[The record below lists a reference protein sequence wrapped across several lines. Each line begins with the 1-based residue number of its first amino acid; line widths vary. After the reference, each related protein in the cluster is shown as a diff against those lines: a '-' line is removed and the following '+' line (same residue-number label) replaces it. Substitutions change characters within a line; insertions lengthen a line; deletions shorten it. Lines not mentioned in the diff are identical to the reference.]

1 MGLGKSIYELTNLF
15 TIYRWNNRPALLR
28 FTEAD
33 NVFHSLLLDLISI
46 EFLNK
51 KGENFSIQKNI
62 RAKIFKEMPK
72 IILSDVSLDTK
83 KRILKKDEKI
93 WGKVLQKSY
102 MELKNNM
109 IIQFFET
116 NYDEGFEKYAN
127 FIDLM
132 VSLKEMEIN
141 SRVFPEYYE
150 KPKIETEKKLRNL
163 RLKLP
168 YINELE
174 SILNYVLKTTT
185 RMATMY
191 RWNKNHRNVKSSVSA
206 HTFMVVSSSIIFYFL
221 NNSKKEMS
229 TKKKLI
235 DEIIIASI
243 LHDFP
248 EAFTGDVITPTK
260 KKVRGLEDII
270 SDIEEEMLNEWL
282 ENDEDTE
289 RVFEKLKK
297 YMINPF
303 DNEYGKYVRASD
315 LFNAMLE
322 CAIEIKAGNSQK
334 LFREAFFSMKKELK
348 KFKFDF
354 IYDLIDEIEKIT
366 FFN

>member
-33 NVFHSLLLDLISI
+33 NVFHSLLLDLITI
-46 EFLNK
+46 EFLNQ
-51 KGENFSIQKNI
+51 KGKNFSIHKNI
-62 RAKIFKEMPK
+62 KAKIYKEMPK
-72 IILSDVSLDTK
+72 IILSDISLDTK
-83 KRILKKDEKI
+83 RRILAKDEKI
-93 WGKVLQKSY
+93 WEKVLQKSY
-102 MELKNNM
+102 MELKNNK
-109 IIQFFET
+109 IIQFFEEDC
-116 NYDEGFEKYAN
+116 DEEFEKYAN
-127 FIDLM
+127 FIDLK

-141 SRVFPEYYE
+141 SRVFPEYFE
-150 KPKIETEKKLRNL
+150 GPKRETEKKLRKL
-163 RLKLP
+163 RLKLL

-174 SILNYVLKTTT
+174 NILNYVLEITT
-185 RMATMY
+185 RMVTMY
-191 RWNKNHRNVKSSVSA
+191 RWNKNYRNVRSSVSS
-206 HTFMVVSSSIIFYFL
+206 HTFMVVSAAIIFYYL
-221 NNSKKEMS
+221 NNPNNEV
-229 TKKKLI
+229 LL

-260 KKVRGLEDII
+260 KKVEGLEDII
-270 SDIEEEMLNEWL
+270 SNIEEEMLDEWL
-282 ENDEDTE
+282 RSNENTE
-289 RVFEKLKK
+289 KVFGKFKK

-303 DNEYGKYVRASD
+303 DDEYGRYVRASD

-322 CAIEIKAGNSQK
+322 CAIEIKAGNSQM